1 MDIWRANL
9 IECIKE
15 IERARED
22 TGIDQD
28 RYEALGEII
37 IELQDIVEE

>member
-37 IELQDIVEE
+37 IELQDIVED